1 MMTQSSS
8 TFDAIVPDTVRVLVV
23 DDHEMVGAALTA
35 ALALEPSIEVVGIAA
50 DGAHATGLA
59 RRHQPDVVV
68 TDFQLRD
75 EQATDFFDDFRAAA
89 DGCAILVLTGWPTE
103 RSMLLAL
110 DAGATGFLSKDQP
123 MEALADG
130 VRRVA
135 AGEMVVA
142 PSLVSVLARRSTATR
157 TDRLQLSRRELE
169 ILDQLSGGADTAT
182 VAAALGI
189 SPHTVRNHVARLMVR
204 LGTHSRLEAV
214 SEAVRRGIIAP
225 PAPR

>member
-1 MMTQSSS
+1 MQQSVSTQ
-8 TFDAIVPDTVRVLVV
+8 RVLVV
-23 DDHEMVGAALTA
+23 DDHEMVGAALTS
-35 ALALEPSIEVVGIAA
+35 ALALEPSIEVVGIAP
-50 DGAHATGLA
+50 DGERATDLA
-59 RRHQPDVVV
+59 RRHRPDVIV

-75 EQATDFFDDFRAAA
+75 EQAPTFFDAFRSAA

-103 RSMLLAL
+103 RSLLLAL
-110 DAGATGFLSKDQP
+110 DAGAAGYLSKDQP
-123 MEALADG
+123 MDALVDG

-142 PSLVSVLARRSTATR
+142 PALLPVLARRSTTAGP
-157 TDRLQLSRRELE
+157 DRRRLSRRELE
-169 ILDQLSGGADTAT
+169 ILDRLASGVDTAA
-182 VAAALGI
+182 VATELGI

-204 LGTHSRLEAV
+204 LGAHSRLEAV

>member
-1 MMTQSSS
+1 MIPQSRS
-8 TFDAIVPDTVRVLVV
+8 TVDVVAPVAHRVLVV

-35 ALALEPSIEVVGIAA
+35 ALALEPSIEVVGLAS

-59 RRHQPDVVV
+59 RQHQPDVVV

-75 EQATDFFDDFRAAA
+75 EQAPDFFDAFRAAS

-110 DAGATGFLSKDQP
+110 DAGAAGFLSKDQS
-123 MEALADG
+123 MEALVDG

-142 PSLVSVLARRSTATR
+142 PALVPVLARRSTMTR
-157 TDRLQLSRRELE
+157 PDRRQLSRRELE
-169 ILDQLSGGADTAT
+169 ILDQLAGGADTAA
-182 VAAALGI
+182 VAAELGI

-204 LGTHSRLEAV
+204 LGCHSRLEAV
-214 SEAVRRGIIAP
+214 SEAVRRGIITP